1 MKKISTVLLCIVTAL
16 ALSVTGYLINR
27 GPEIEYVEVVKTET
41 ETEIEYIPSVMEGG
55 LELTYL
61 GEFEYTGYDPCI
73 ACCGQYAKNR
83 PVVNGKEIVF
93 TASGEIA
100 SNLTVAV
107 DPNVIPLGSILY
119 LEGYGVRIAQDT
131 GSAVKGNVID
141 IYFNNHK
148 DARDVGR
155 QKGRKVWI
163 IK

>member
-16 ALSVTGYLINR
+16 ALSVTGYLINK
-27 GPEIEYVEVVKTET
+27 GPEIEYVEVVEKQ
-41 ETEIEYIPSVMEGG
+41 YIPSTMEGG
-55 LELTYL
+55 LELTYI
-61 GEFEYTGYDPCI
+61 GEFEYTGYDSCV

-83 PVVNGKEIVF
+83 PVVNGKEIVY

-100 SNLTVAV
+100 SNMTVAV
-107 DPNVIPLGSILY
+107 DPNVIPLGSLLY

-148 DARDVGR
+148 DAQNIGR

>member
-1 MKKISTVLLCIVTAL
+1 MRKISTVLLCIVTAL
-16 ALSVTGYLINR
+16 ALSVTGYLINK

-41 ETEIEYIPSVMEGG
+41 EIEYIPSIMEGG

-61 GEFEYTGYDPCI
+61 GEFEYTGYDSCV

-83 PVVNGKEIVF
+83 PVVNGKEIVY

-107 DPNVIPLGSILY
+107 DPNVIPLGSLLY

-141 IYFNNHK
+141 IYFDNHE
-148 DARDVGR
+148 DAWDVGR

>member
-1 MKKISTVLLCIVTAL
+1 MRKISTVLLCIVTAS
-16 ALSVTGYLINR
+16 ALSVAGYLINK
-27 GPEIEYVEVVKTET
+27 GPEIECVEVVEKQ
-41 ETEIEYIPSVMEGG
+41 YIPSIMEGG

-61 GEFEYTGYDPCI
+61 GEFEYTGYDSCV

-83 PVVNGKEIVF
+83 PVVNGKEIAY

-107 DPNVIPLGSILY
+107 DPNVIPLGSLLY

-141 IYFNNHK
+141 IYFDNHE
-148 DARDVGR
+148 DAWDVGR

>member
-1 MKKISTVLLCIVTAL
+1 MKKISTVLLCIVTAS
-16 ALSVTGYLINR
+16 ALSVTGYLINK
-27 GPEIEYVEVVKTET
+27 GPEIEYVEVVEKQ
-41 ETEIEYIPSVMEGG
+41 YIPSIMEGG

-83 PVVNGKEIVF
+83 PVVNGKEIVY

-100 SNLTVAV
+100 SNITVAV

-148 DARDVGR
+148 DAQNVGR

>member
-1 MKKISTVLLCIVTAL
+1 MKKISTVLLCIVTAS
-16 ALSVTGYLINR
+16 ALSVTGYLINK
-27 GPEIEYVEVVKTET
+27 GPEIEYVEVVEKQ
-41 ETEIEYIPSVMEGG
+41 YIPSTMEGG

-61 GEFEYTGYDPCI
+61 GEFEYTGYDSCV
-73 ACCGQYAKNR
+73 ACCGAYAKNR
-83 PVVNGKEIVF
+83 PVVNGKEIVY

-107 DPNVIPLGSILY
+107 DPNVIPLGSLLY

-141 IYFNNHK
+141 IYFDNHE
-148 DARDVGR
+148 DAWNVGR
-155 QKGRKVWI
+155 QKGKKVWI

>member
-1 MKKISTVLLCIVTAL
+1 MKKISTALLCIVTAL
-16 ALSVTGYLINR
+16 TLSVTGYLINK
-27 GPEIEYVEVVKTET
+27 GPKIEYIEVVEKQ
-41 ETEIEYIPSVMEGG
+41 YIPSVMEGG

-61 GEFEYTGYDPCI
+61 GEFEYTGYDSCV

-83 PVVNGKEIVF
+83 PVVNGKEIVY

-107 DPNVIPLGSILY
+107 DPNVIPLGSLLY

-131 GSAVKGNVID
+131 GRAVKGNVID
-141 IYFNNHK
+141 IYFDNHE
-148 DARDVGR
+148 DAWDVGR

>member
-1 MKKISTVLLCIVTAL
+1 MRKISTVLLCIVTAL
-16 ALSVTGYLINR
+16 SLSVVGYLINK
-27 GPEIEYVEVVKTET
+27 GPEIEYVEVVEKQ
-41 ETEIEYIPSVMEGG
+41 YIPSIMEGG

-61 GEFEYTGYDPCI
+61 GEFEYTGYDACV

-83 PVVNGKEIVF
+83 PVVNGREIVY

-107 DPNVIPLGSILY
+107 DPNVIPLGSLLY

-141 IYFNNHK
+141 IYFDNHE
-148 DARDVGR
+148 DAWDVGR

>member
-1 MKKISTVLLCIVTAL
+1 MGKISTALLCVVTAL
-16 ALSVTGYLINR
+16 ALSVTGYLINK
-27 GPEIEYVEVVKTET
+27 GPEIEYVEVVEKQ
-41 ETEIEYIPSVMEGG
+41 YIPSTIECG
-55 LELTYL
+55 LELVYL
-61 GEFEYTGYDPCI
+61 GEFEYTGYDSCI
-73 ACCGQYAKNR
+73 ACCGQYAENH
-83 PVVNGKEIVF
+83 PIVNGKEIVY

-107 DPNVIPLGSILY
+107 DPNVIPLGSLLY

-148 DARDVGR
+148 DAQSVGR

>member
-1 MKKISTVLLCIVTAL
+1 MKKISTVLLCIVTAS
-16 ALSVTGYLINR
+16 ALSVTGYLINK
-27 GPEIEYVEVVKTET
+27 GPEIEYVEVVEKQ
-41 ETEIEYIPSVMEGG
+41 YIPSIMEGG

-61 GEFEYTGYDPCI
+61 GEFEYTGYDPCV

-83 PVVNGKEIVF
+83 PVVNGKEIVY

-107 DPNVIPLGSILY
+107 DPNVIPLGSLLY

-131 GSAVKGNVID
+131 GSTVKGNVID
-141 IYFNNHK
+141 IYFDNHE
-148 DARDVGR
+148 DAWDVGR

>member
-1 MKKISTVLLCIVTAL
+1 MKKISAVLLCLIVAW
-16 ALSVTGYLINR
+16 AFSVTGILIFR
-27 GPEIEYVEVVKTET
+27 EPEIEYVEVIKQF
-41 ETEIEYIPSVMEGG
+41 EYIPSVMEGG

-61 GEFEYTGYDPCI
+61 GEFEYTGYDSCV

-83 PVVNGKEIVF
+83 PVVNGKEIVY

-107 DPNVIPLGSILY
+107 DPNVIPLGSLLY

-141 IYFNNHK
+141 IYFDNHE
-148 DARDVGR
+148 DAWDVGR

>member
-1 MKKISTVLLCIVTAL
+1 MKKISTVLLCIVTAS

-27 GPEIEYVEVVKTET
+27 GPEIEYVKVVEKQ
-41 ETEIEYIPSVMEGG
+41 YIPSVMEGG

-61 GEFEYTGYDPCI
+61 GEFEYTGYDTCV

-83 PVVNGKEIVF
+83 PVVNGKEIVY

-100 SNLTVAV
+100 SNMTVAV

-148 DARDVGR
+148 DAQNVGR

>member
-1 MKKISTVLLCIVTAL
+1 MKKISTVLLCIVTAS
-16 ALSVTGYLINR
+16 ALSVTGYLINK
-27 GPEIEYVEVVKTET
+27 GPEIEYVEVAEKQ
-41 ETEIEYIPSVMEGG
+41 YIPSTMEGG

-61 GEFEYTGYDPCI
+61 GEFEYTGYDSCV

-83 PVVNGKEIVF
+83 PVVNGKEIVY

-107 DPNVIPLGSILY
+107 DPNVIPLGSLLY

-148 DARDVGR
+148 DAQNVGR
-155 QKGRKVWI
+155 QKGRKVWM

>member
-1 MKKISTVLLCIVTAL
+1 MKKISTVLLCIVTAS
-16 ALSVTGYLINR
+16 ALSVTGYLINK
-27 GPEIEYVEVVKTET
+27 GPEIEYVEVVEKQ
-41 ETEIEYIPSVMEGG
+41 YIPSTMEGG

-83 PVVNGKEIVF
+83 PVVNGKEIVY

-100 SNLTVAV
+100 SNMTVAV
-107 DPNVIPLGSILY
+107 DPNVIPLGSLLY
-119 LEGYGVRIAQDT
+119 LEGYGVKIAQDT

-148 DARDVGR
+148 DAQNVGR

>member
-16 ALSVTGYLINR
+16 ALSVTRYLINK
-27 GPEIEYVEVVKTET
+27 GPEIEYVEVVEKQ
-41 ETEIEYIPSVMEGG
+41 YIPSTMEGG

-61 GEFEYTGYDPCI
+61 GEFEYTGYDSCI

-83 PVVNGKEIVF
+83 PVVNGKEIVY

-107 DPNVIPLGSILY
+107 DPNVIPLGSLLY
-119 LEGYGVRIAQDT
+119 LEGYGVKIAQDT

-148 DARDVGR
+148 DAQNIGR

>member
-1 MKKISTVLLCIVTAL
+1 MRKISTALLCVVTTL
-16 ALSVTGYLINR
+16 ALSVTGYLINK
-27 GPEIEYVEVVKTET
+27 GPEIEYVEVVEKQ
-41 ETEIEYIPSVMEGG
+41 YIPSVMECG
-55 LELTYL
+55 LELSYL
-61 GEFEYTGYDPCI
+61 GEFEYTGYDSCV

-83 PVVNGKEIVF
+83 PVVNGKEIVY

-107 DPNVIPLGSILY
+107 DPNVIPLGSLLY

-141 IYFNNHK
+141 IYFDNHE
-148 DARDVGR
+148 DAWNVGR

>member
-1 MKKISTVLLCIVTAL
+1 MKKISTVLLCVVTAL
-16 ALSVTGYLINR
+16 ALSVTGYLINKD
-27 GPEIEYVEVVKTET
+27 PEIEYVEVVEKQ
-41 ETEIEYIPSVMEGG
+41 YIPSAMEGG

-61 GEFEYTGYDPCI
+61 GEFEYTGYDPCV
-73 ACCGQYAKNR
+73 ACCGSYAKNR
-83 PVVNGKEIVF
+83 PVVNGKEIVY

-107 DPNVIPLGSILY
+107 DPNVIPLGSLLY

-141 IYFNNHK
+141 IYFNNHE
-148 DARDVGR
+148 DAQNIGR

>member
-1 MKKISTVLLCIVTAL
+1 MRKISSVLLCIVAAL

-27 GPEIEYVEVVKTET
+27 GPEIKYVEVVEK
-41 ETEIEYIPSVMEGG
+41 EYIPSIVEGG

-61 GEFEYTGYDPCI
+61 GEFEYTGYDACV

-83 PVVNGKEIVF
+83 PVVNGKEIVY

-100 SNLTVAV
+100 SDLTVAV
-107 DPNVIPLGSILY
+107 DPNVIPLGSLLY

-141 IYFNNHK
+141 IYFNNHE